1 MGNAYIDIASYYATF
16 GLSKALRQ
24 NKVNGGMTMK
34 KLLTTSFA
42 ALLMTSMFTTDA
54 NAFSEKET
62 KVATDHQIKI
72 NSKTINH
79 EQLDILLKDLYA
91 NRDIQSIIE
100 RVQAKYPNVKI
111 EPVKRQPG
119 NQNNE
124 NPIDQ
129 SQEIVYEQ
137 PKNGEQAK
145 QPVPQQ
151 PNPSLQPNQSND
163 QVQTGITA
171 EEQEMVDL
179 VNAERAKVGLPALKV
194 NTELTNVARV
204 KAQDMIDNNY
214 FSHQSPKYGS
224 PFDMLQHYGV
234 SYRTAG
240 ENLAGNQSV
249 EAAHRALMNSDGHR
263 ANILNSHYTEVGIG
277 IINGGPYGKMFVQM
291 FKG

>member
-1 MGNAYIDIASYYATF
+1 
-16 GLSKALRQ
+16 
-24 NKVNGGMTMK
+24 MK